1 MMFRKIL
8 ALLTAF
14 MLMTNFL
21 SVSAK
26 TAEEKAAEKQANKEF
41 KLQQKREKEL
51 AKAARKTNILKVE
64 EWAKNGDIQAQ
75 MILFYAHLT
84 GQRVNLNKKNAA
96 ELQKKISSL
105 NADFVNNF
113 IPIDYYKKKVALPRL
128 YGLAASRS
136 NIGQYVDQNFDD
148 AVRWAELGASEF
160 DTLSFA
166 ILGSAYYTGR
176 GYRQDYKK
184 AIEFFKK
191 AGSETI
197 ALSLLSDAYAKGNGV
212 DKDLEKSKF
221 YADYLKSVVQPKIDK
236 VRDKN
241 QDKLNKKL
249 EKEQAKLE
257 KQRQKEQA
265 KLEKQRQKSS
275 TDQKTSDGKS
285 GAK

>member
-51 AKAARKTNILKVE
+51 AKAARKTNILKVQA
-64 EWAKNGDIQAQ
+64 WAKNGDIQAQ
-75 MILFYAHLT
+75 MILSYAYLT
-84 GQRVNLNKKNAA
+84 GQRVNRDKKLAT
-96 ELQKKISSL
+96 ELQQKVASTNSDL
-105 NADFVNNF
+105 VENF

-221 YADYLKSVVQPKIDK
+221 YADYLKSVVQPEIDK
-236 VRDKN
+236 IRDKN
-241 QDKLNKKL
+241 LDKFYKQSEKK
-249 EKEQAKLE
+249 
-257 KQRQKEQA
+257 
-265 KLEKQRQKSS
+265 S
-275 TDQKTSDGKS
+275 SDGKS